1 MDPFSFLFWRLHWFF
16 RDPVRTPPSGRVI
29 VSPADG
35 VVLYVRRIE
44 RGEVPNPVKRGVPI
58 PLEEWVGRVAC
69 ESAGWLVGVY
79 MTPLSVHYN
88 RAPVPGRITQV
99 VPRAAKQ
106 RNLSMTR
113 PFMRLL
119 WGMPPFEA
127 DSRYLTE
134 NARNTIVIEGEVR
147 AVVVQIADAYV
158 REVDC
163 FVQAQQSVLLGEKIG
178 MIRMGSQC
186 DLFLADRPDLQLD
199 CHAGQRVYAGETII
213 GRY

>member
-1 MDPFSFLFWRLHWFF
+1 MDPFSFLFWRFHWFF
-16 RDPVRTPPSGRVI
+16 RDPARNPPSGRVI

-35 VVLYVRRIE
+35 VILYVRRVE
-44 RGEVPNPVKRGVPI
+44 HGEVPSPVKRGVSV
-58 PLEEWVGRVAC
+58 PLDEWVGSVECRG
-69 ESAGWLVGVY
+69 SGWLIGVY

-88 RAPVPGRITQV
+88 RAPIPGRVARV
-99 VPRAAKQ
+99 VPRPA
-106 RNLSMTR
+106 RVTNLSMTR

-119 WGMPPFEA
+119 WGMQPFEEG
-127 DSRYLTE
+127 SRYITE
-134 NARNTIVIEGEVR
+134 NARNTVVIEGELR

-163 FVQAQQSVLLGEKIG
+163 FVHEDERVELGQKIG

-186 DLFLADRPDLQLD
+186 DLFLSDTPGMQIE
-199 CHAGQRVYAGETII
+199 CEPGHRVKAGESIL

>member
-1 MDPFSFLFWRLHWFF
+1 MDPFSFLFWRFHWFF
-16 RDPVRTPPSGRVI
+16 RDPARTPPSGRLI

-35 VVLYVRRIE
+35 VVLYVRRVE
-44 RGEVPNPVKRGVPI
+44 RGQVPSPLKRGVPI
-58 PLEEWVGRVAC
+58 ALDEWVGNVDC
-69 ESAGWLVGVY
+69 SAEGWLVGIY

-88 RAPVPGRITQV
+88 RAPVPGRVTRV
-99 VPRAAKQ
+99 VPRPARP

-119 WGMPPFEA
+119 WGMQPFEQ
-127 DSRYLTE
+127 DSRYITE
-134 NARNTIVIEGEVR
+134 NARNTVVIDGELR
-147 AVVVQIADAYV
+147 AIVVQIADAYV

-163 FVQAQQSVLLGEKIG
+163 FVTTDQHVQLGEKIG

-186 DLFLADRPDLQLD
+186 DLFLPDTQGLELS
-199 CHAGQRVYAGETII
+199 CRAGQRVYAGESIL